1 MQNKSTNES
10 SNTRIRI
17 SPGYANRSGAN
28 ATEERG
34 VTGEQSIREASTR
47 RPTTSTPLS
56 FVNAD
61 DFAGTLTR
69 VRPAALAPD

>member
-10 SNTRIRI
+10 SNTRARI
-17 SPGYANRSGAN
+17 SPGCTNRSGGN

-69 VRPAALAPD
+69 IRPAALAPD